1 VDFKVQAIHPAPKG
15 STDATQRVCSAFV
28 TTVLTIIAPGL
39 LGASVAQAARRHGA
53 FDRIKIWARRSETRI
68 ALKQVDWCDE
78 VADTPSAAVNEANI
92 VVVCTPVD
100 QIVALIQA
108 VCDDLSSNAVV
119 TDVGSVK
126 GEICR
131 FASSALKNGAQFVGS
146 HPMAGSEKSGME
158 HASADLF
165 MNRPCFVTPLEETP
179 AESVD
184 QVVAFWTQ
192 IGAEVVTLSPDRHD
206 EIVAHISHLPH
217 LAASAL
223 CSLLARHDPSWR
235 QYAGAGLRD
244 TTRVAGGSPSLW
256 LEILFENRDEV
267 IRALASFQDELQ
279 AFNAALSNHNMLQLK
294 ALLERGKDYRD
305 QFRPR

>member
-1 VDFKVQAIHPAPKG
+1 MALSQA
-15 STDATQRVCSAFV
+15 
-28 TTVLTIIAPGL
+28 
-39 LGASVAQAARRHGA
+39 
-53 FDRIKIWARRSETRI
+53 
-68 ALKQVDWCDE
+68 DWCDE
-78 VADTPSAAVNEANI
+78 VADTLSAAVDDADI

-100 QIVALIQA
+100 RIIELIKTIS
-108 VCDDLSSNAVV
+108 DDLRPDAVV

-131 FASSALKNGAQFVGS
+131 FASAALKNGAQFVGS

-158 HASADLF
+158 HASSDLF
-165 MNRPCFVTPLEETP
+165 RGRPCFVTPLERTP
-179 AESVD
+179 TDSID
-184 QVVAFWTQ
+184 RVVSFWTR
-192 IGAEVVTLSPDRHD
+192 IGAEVVTLPPDRHD

-223 CSLLARHDPSWR
+223 CSLLAGRDPTWRH
-235 QYAGAGLRD
+235 YAGDGLGD
-244 TTRVAGGSPSLW
+244 TTRVASGNPSLW

-267 IRALASFQDELQ
+267 LRALATYQDELQ
-279 AFNAALSNHNMLQLK
+279 EFHAALSNRDRFRLK